1 MKDCQFGLDL
11 TIKCLLEPWKVVTII
26 QFSNILNNMIPVFLN
41 KETYLAPTCELIH
54 FTVENTIMGFSPTD
68 WETDPDEL

>member
-1 MKDCQFGLDL
+1 
-11 TIKCLLEPWKVVTII
+11 
-26 QFSNILNNMIPVFLN
+26 MIPVFLN
-41 KETYLAPTCELIH
+41 KEKYLAPTCELIH